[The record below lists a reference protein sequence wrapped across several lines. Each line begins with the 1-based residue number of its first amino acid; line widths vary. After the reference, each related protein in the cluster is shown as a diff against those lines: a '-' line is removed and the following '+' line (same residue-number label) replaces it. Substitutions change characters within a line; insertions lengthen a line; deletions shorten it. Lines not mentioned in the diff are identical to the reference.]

1 VPFWTKLALVVTT
14 GPAKLLEYLE
24 LGGWVM
30 GPLAIEA
37 LVLWYCLGLR
47 WRLLNRGNARS
58 ARVLVARYKKGYN
71 RPPRGII
78 DTAVVWGLS
87 LADQYQ
93 GKTLRHALDDAF
105 GQFDTELSRCRA
117 VINVVVVT
125 APLAGLLGTV
135 LGMIE
140 TFDSLGEM
148 ALYTQTGGIAG
159 GISQALFT
167 TQMGLAVAVPGIIA
181 GRALD
186 RKETRFRDEI
196 DQLKDLLCGA
206 HDRAGHVVGSA
217 AVPS

>member
-1 VPFWTKLALVVTT
+1 MSIWSKLSLVFST
-14 GPAKLLEYLE
+14 GPAKVLEYLE

-30 GPLAIEA
+30 GPLAIQA

-58 ARVLVARYKKGYN
+58 ARALVDRYQKGYD
-71 RPPRGII
+71 RAPSGII
-78 DTAVVWGLS
+78 DTAVLWGLA
-87 LADQYQ
+87 LMGRYQ
-93 GKTLRHALDDAF
+93 GKNLRYALEDAF
-105 GQFDTELSRCRA
+105 GQFDAELSRCRA
-117 VINVVVVT
+117 VINVVVIT

-140 TFDSLGEM
+140 TFDSLGDM

-186 RKETRFRDEI
+186 RKEPRFRDEI

-206 HDRAGHVVGSA
+206 HDRQGHRLPA
-217 AVPS
+217 